1 MKVLVLGSGGREHA
15 LAWRLS
21 HDPEVREV
29 LCAPGNPGIGL
40 VARCCPVDLT
50 DLEDV
55 LDLAAHERVD
65 LTVVGPEAPLERGI
79 ADLFRGV
86 GQPIV
91 GPSRAAARLETSKS
105 FAKAFMARQHIPSA
119 EFEVCDHIDAAFDV
133 VSDGRL
139 GWPLVIKADGL
150 AAGKGVVIAETR
162 VEADRALRAAM
173 IDKHFGDA
181 GTTVVLEQC
190 LSGPEA
196 SFFALTDGERVLPI
210 GTAEDHKRV
219 GDGDV
224 GPNTGGMGAFAPS
237 PRLTSAVDTEI
248 MNRIVRPVIDGMRAE
263 GSPYAGFLY
272 VGLMLTAAGPKV
284 IEFNVR
290 FGDPEAQVVLPLITG
305 RFAHT
310 LRSAATGDLDQ
321 GDIASSGRR
330 AVGVVLASKGYPG
343 IIDTGLRIDGLEAA
357 AAVPNAM
364 VFHAGTRR
372 GDHAHLVTAGG
383 RVLTVVGTAAT
394 YADAMETA
402 YRAAREIRFEGMQF
416 RHDIG
421 RKALDVGE

>member
-1 MKVLVLGSGGREHA
+1 VKVLVLGSGGREHA

-40 VARCCPVDLT
+40 VARCCPVDLK

-55 LDLAAHERVD
+55 LDLAAHEHVD
-65 LTVVGPEAPLERGI
+65 LTVVGPEGPLERGI
-79 ADLFRGV
+79 VDRFRGV

-91 GPSRAAARLETSKS
+91 GPSQAAARLESSKS
-105 FAKAFMARQHIPSA
+105 FAKAFMARQRIPTA
-119 EFEVCDHIDAAFDV
+119 GFEICESIDAAFDV

-150 AAGKGVVIAETR
+150 AAGKGVVIAESR
-162 VEADRALRAAM
+162 IDADRALRASM
-173 IDKHFGDA
+173 VDKHFGDA
-181 GTTVVLEQC
+181 GKTVVLEQC
-190 LSGPEA
+190 LQGPEA
-196 SFFALTDGERVLPI
+196 SFFVLTDGEQVLPI
-210 GTAEDHKRV
+210 GTAEDHKRA
-219 GDGDV
+219 GDDDV

-237 PRLTSAVDTEI
+237 PRLTSEVDAQV
-248 MNRIVRPVIDGMRAE
+248 MNQIVRPVIDGMRAE

-272 VGLMLTAAGPKV
+272 VGLMLTPEGPKV

-321 GDIASSGRR
+321 GDIASSGKR
-330 AVGVVLASKGYPG
+330 AVGVVLASSGYPG
-343 IIDTGLRIDGLEAA
+343 IIETGHRIEGLDAA
-357 AAVPNAM
+357 AAVPNAT

-372 GDHAHLVTAGG
+372 GDHGHLITAGG
-383 RVLTVVGTAAT
+383 RVLTAVGTAET
-394 YADAMETA
+394 YAAAMETA
-402 YRAAREIRFEGMQF
+402 YRAARAIRFEGMQF
-416 RHDIG
+416 RRDIG
-421 RKALDVGE
+421 RKALDMGE